1 MRTMK
6 DFKYIWII
14 GLIVTFLIVAVP
26 IVSFVS
32 AEPESE
38 DNPWAF
44 IPAKVPST
52 NHSDIIKGP
61 FDSGSDVT
69 RACLEC
75 HEDAGHEVL
84 QTVHWKWEGDPVMME
99 GRDEPVTIGKKKPD
113 Q

>member
-6 DFKYIWII
+6 DFKYSWII
-14 GLIVTFLIVAVP
+14 GLVATFLIVAVP

-44 IPAKVPST
+44 IPAKVPPT
-52 NHSDIIKGP
+52 NHSDIVKGP
-61 FDSGSDVT
+61 FESGSDVT
-69 RACLEC
+69 RACLNC

-84 QTVHWKWEGDPVMME
+84 QTVA
-99 GRDEPVTIGKKKPD
+99 
-113 Q
+113 